1 MANCSLLR
9 PPTGL
14 QIAWKASL
22 LRAEIVVRES
32 VLTVS
37 ARLALP
43 NAPANAVRFEIAVVE
58 IFPGNRKN
66 TIDNVN
72 NTVSEIDILK

>member
-1 MANCSLLR
+1 MA
-9 PPTGL
+9 
-14 QIAWKASL
+14 
-22 LRAEIVVRES
+22 RES

-43 NAPANAVRFEIAVVE
+43 NAPANALRFKAIAVVE
-58 IFPGNRKN
+58 NIPGNRRN

-72 NTVSEIDILK
+72 NTASEIDILK